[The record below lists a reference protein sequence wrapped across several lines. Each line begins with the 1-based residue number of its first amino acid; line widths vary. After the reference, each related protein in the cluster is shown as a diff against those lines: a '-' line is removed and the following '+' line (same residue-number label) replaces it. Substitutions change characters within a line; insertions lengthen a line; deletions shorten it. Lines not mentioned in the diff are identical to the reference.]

1 MSELFSGPPALQ
13 PILVAGCTAVGK
25 TECALHLA
33 ERLHGEVISVD
44 SMQVYRGMDIG
55 TAKPSPEE
63 RARVP
68 HHLLDILDVSQAFD
82 AAHFVALARKAIFDI
97 QGRHRVPIL
106 CGGTG
111 LYFKALLEGLAV
123 APPTDPVLR
132 IELEKKTLPELINEL
147 DRLDP
152 EALNQVDLK
161 NPRRV
166 LRAIIIV
173 RTTGRPLA
181 ESRVVWNAGNSEPS
195 QLPRCFGL
203 SRVRADLVTR
213 INDRVDL
220 MFQLGL
226 VEETRKLLDQ
236 GLNENIVAQQAIGYR
251 QVIDYLRGERSLSE
265 TLELV
270 KVRTRQFSRR
280 QMTWFRRQ
288 LPLIWL
294 ELGAQ
299 ATGRDAAE
307 RILKGLAT

>member
-1 MSELFSGPPALQ
+1 MSELFSGPSALQ

-33 ERLHGEVISVD
+33 GRLNGEVISVD

-55 TAKPSPEE
+55 TAKPSAAE
-63 RARVP
+63 RAKVP
-68 HHLLDILDVSQAFD
+68 HHLLDLLHLSEAFD
-82 AAHFVALARKAIFDI
+82 VARFVVLARKAISEI
-97 QGRHRVPIL
+97 QGRNRVPIL

-132 IELEKKTLPELINEL
+132 EELEKKPLPELVTEL
-147 DRLDP
+147 GRLDP
-152 EALNQVDLK
+152 EALKQVDLK

-181 ESRVVWNAGNSEPS
+181 ESRVMWNAGNAE
-195 QLPRCFGL
+195 QNRLPRCFGL
-203 SRVRADLVTR
+203 SRSRGDLVSR
-213 INDRVDL
+213 INVRVDW
-220 MFQLGL
+220 MFQMGL
-226 VEETRKLLDQ
+226 VEETRELLDQ

-251 QVIDYLRGERSLSE
+251 QVIEYLRGEHSLNE
-265 TLELV
+265 AIELV

-288 LPLIWL
+288 LPLTWL
-294 ELGAQ
+294 EIGEQ
-299 ATGRDAAE
+299 ETGRDAAE
-307 RILKGLAT
+307 GILKELAT